1 MDPLLPLLW
10 EEMRL
15 YIKSNGKNNYVYI
28 SKYCRFRVGEFS
40 DRYVAAIRSI
50 STEAPTANPV
60 TPIHVLAG
68 NLFFEK

>member
-1 MDPLLPLLW
+1 MDPLLPPLW

-28 SKYCRFRVGEFS
+28 SRYSRFRVGDFS

>member
-1 MDPLLPLLW
+1 MDPSLPLLW

-15 YIKSNGKNNYVYI
+15 YIKSNGKNNYVYK
-28 SKYCRFRVGEFS
+28 SKYYRFRAGDFS